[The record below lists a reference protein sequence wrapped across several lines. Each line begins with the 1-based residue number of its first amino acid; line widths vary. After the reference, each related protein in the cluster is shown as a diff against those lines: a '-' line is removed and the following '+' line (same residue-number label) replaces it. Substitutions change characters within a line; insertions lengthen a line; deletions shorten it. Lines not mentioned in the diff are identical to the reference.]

1 MGLRPG
7 VRLRSRAVMGPAG
20 LPGCVLR
27 PDLKLSIGLPGMVLL
42 AVLDPDCAIDL
53 PLCSL
58 IMKGFNFFSSSSW

>member
-1 MGLRPG
+1 
-7 VRLRSRAVMGPAG
+7 MGPAG